1 MQQPSCKDFWNL
13 DRHEREMGER
23 RVRERDT
30 ESPPASSDDPVAIY
44 GRVGFLYLTLP
55 CNNRFLPARTEAG

>member
-1 MQQPSCKDFWNL
+1 MPIDGG
-13 DRHEREMGER
+13 ERES
-23 RVRERDT
+23 DT

>member
-1 MQQPSCKDFWNL
+1 MG
-13 DRHEREMGER
+13 EREM
-23 RVRERDT
+23 RESDRHR
-30 ESPPASSDDPVAIY
+30 EPPPASSDDPVAIY